1 MATGVESDTGVK
13 EMSIEAMKQALEAL
27 DEAANVLTSSMFADA
42 AAALREAIEQAE
54 KPVAWLTKELMAEYI
69 EAISTAIYRNQTDEL
84 TYIADKLRRGE
95 S

>member
-1 MATGVESDTGVK
+1 
-13 EMSIEAMKQALEAL
+13 MSIEVMRQAVDAL

-69 EAISTAIYRNQTDEL
+69 EAISTAIYRNQTGEL

>member
-1 MATGVESDTGVK
+1 
-13 EMSIEAMKQALEAL
+13 MSIEAMRQAVDAL
-27 DEAANVLTSSMFADA
+27 DEAANVLTSSMFADS

-54 KPVAWLTKELMAEYI
+54 EQEPVAWIAKELMAEYI
-69 EAISTAIYRNQTDEL
+69 VEAISTAIYRNQTGEL

>member
-1 MATGVESDTGVK
+1 
-13 EMSIEAMKQALEAL
+13 MSIEAMRQAVDAL
-27 DEAANVLTSSMFADA
+27 DEAANVLTSRMFADA

-54 KPVAWLTKELMAEYI
+54 KPVAWITKELMAEYI
-69 EAISTAIYRNQTDEL
+69 EAISTAIYRNQTGEL

>member
-1 MATGVESDTGVK
+1 
-13 EMSIEAMKQALEAL
+13 MSIEAMKQALEAL
-27 DEAANVLTSSMFADA
+27 DEAANVLTSRMFADA
-42 AAALREAIEQAE
+42 ATALREAIEQAGE
-54 KPVAWLTKELMAEYI
+54 PVAWLTKELMAEYI

>member
-1 MATGVESDTGVK
+1 
-13 EMSIEAMKQALEAL
+13 MSIEAMKQALEAL

>member
-1 MATGVESDTGVK
+1 
-13 EMSIEAMKQALEAL
+13 MSIEAMRQAVDAL

-54 KPVAWLTKELMAEYI
+54 KQEPVAWITKELMAEYI
-69 EAISTAIYRNQTDEL
+69 EAISTAIYCNRTGEL

>member
-1 MATGVESDTGVK
+1 
-13 EMSIEAMKQALEAL
+13 MSIEAMRQAVDAL
-27 DEAANVLTSSMFADA
+27 DEAANVLTSRMFADA

-54 KPVAWLTKELMAEYI
+54 KQEAWITKELMAEYI
-69 EAISTAIYRNQTDEL
+69 EAISTAIYRNQTGEL

>member
-1 MATGVESDTGVK
+1 MIDGIPTMTVTEHEHIVEQL
-13 EMSIEAMKQALEAL
+13 QAQE
-27 DEAANVLTSSMFADA
+27 
-42 AAALREAIEQAE
+42 
-54 KPVAWLTKELMAEYI
+54 PVAWLTKELMAEYI